1 MSEEKRKKNKQYVFY
16 ISAAISLFIVLAGAL
31 HEKAFAEKTNFL
43 LNFISENFAWIYLA
57 FMLAFVVFCL
67 WLAFGRFGSIRLG
80 PDDCEPE
87 HSVLSWFAMLFC
99 AGMGVGLVFWGI
111 SEPLSHYASPAAG
124 IQPGSEAAAEF
135 AIRSSFMHWGVHP
148 WAAYGVV
155 GIGLA
160 YFQFRKNS
168 PGLISSLFTPMLGEK
183 GVKGPAGKA
192 IDIFS
197 AIVTVAGVAA
207 SLGMGALQICAGLNY
222 LYDLPNNATVWLT
235 VIIIICGIYLVSAVS
250 GLNKGMK
257 LLSNFNL
264 ILAGVFLAAA
274 FLLGPSGRILE
285 ILTSGV
291 GDYVAHFVTDSLGL
305 APFGDN
311 SWVLNWRVFYW
322 AWWISWAPFVGVFI
336 ARISK
341 GRTIREFV
349 LGVIAVPS
357 IASILWFSVF
367 GGVALDA
374 AQAFPLD
381 KLREIAAVPETA
393 LFVILNEYPL
403 GTLLSITAIILLLT
417 FFITSGDSATFVLG
431 MLTDCGNTNPPS
443 HKKIAWGILQA
454 AIAYVLLITG
464 GIKSLQ
470 IASIVA
476 AFPFAFIMALI
487 CVNLIKELKKEG
499 KS

>member
-43 LNFISENFAWIYLA
+43 LNFISENFAWVYLT

-87 HSVLSWFAMLFC
+87 HSSLSWFAMLFC

-183 GVKGPAGKA
+183 GVKGPVGKA

-222 LYDLPNNATVWLT
+222 LYGLPNNATVWLT

-291 GDYVAHFVTDSLGL
+291 GDYAAHFVTDSLGL

-357 IASILWFSVF
+357 VASILWFSVF

-431 MLTDCGNTNPPS
+431 MLTDCGNTNPPN

>member
-16 ISAAISLFIVLAGAL
+16 ISAAVSLFIVLAGAL

-43 LNFISENFAWIYLA
+43 LNFISENFAWAYLTL
-57 FMLAFVVFCL
+57 MLAFVIFCL

-87 HSVLSWFAMLFC
+87 HSSLSWFAMLFC

-183 GVKGPAGKA
+183 GVQGPAGKA

-207 SLGMGALQICAGLNY
+207 SLGMGTLQICAGLNY
-222 LYDLPNNATVWLT
+222 LYGLPNNATIWLT
-235 VIIIICGIYLVSAVS
+235 VIIIICGIYLTSAVS

-264 ILAGVFLAAA
+264 ILAGIFVAAA

-291 GDYVAHFVTDSLGL
+291 GDYAAHFVTDSLGL

-357 IASILWFSVF
+357 AASILWFSVF

-381 KLREIAAVPETA
+381 ELRKIAAVPETA
-393 LFVILNEYPL
+393 LFAVLSEYPL

-431 MLTDCGNTNPPS
+431 MLTDGGNTNPPN